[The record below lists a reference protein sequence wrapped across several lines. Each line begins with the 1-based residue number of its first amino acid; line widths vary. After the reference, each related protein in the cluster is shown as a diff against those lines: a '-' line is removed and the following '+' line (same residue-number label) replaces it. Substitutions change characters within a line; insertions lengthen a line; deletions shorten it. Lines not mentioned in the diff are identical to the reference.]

1 MMALMSVTHSYCQY
15 PKTKV
20 INGDTVV
27 VLLKKQ
33 ANDINTQFVDYQNAI
48 ISKQSSFD
56 SLLKVNDSLFI
67 KLSEKVNVDT
77 LVKQINYLNEVNE
90 KVIDNLVEQKNVINF
105 LGTCTRREAKTYF
118 MLINSG
124 KLKQEENEFVK

>member
-1 MMALMSVTHSYCQY
+1 MMASMWATLSFCQY

-33 ANDINTQFVDYQNAI
+33 ADDINTQFVDYQKAI
-48 ISKQSSFD
+48 TEKQASFD
-56 SLLKVNDSLFI
+56 SLIKVNDSLI
-67 KLSEKVNVDT
+67 VKLSEKVNVDT

-90 KVIDNLVEQKNVINF
+90 KVIDNLTKQKNTINF

-124 KLKQEENEFVK
+124 KLKQEDTIQ

>member
-1 MMALMSVTHSYCQY
+1 MMALMWVTHSYCQY

-33 ANDINTQFVDYQNAI
+33 ADDINTQFVEYQQLI
-48 ISKQSSFD
+48 EKKQISLDSISKVSD
-56 SLLKVNDSLFI
+56 SLVL

-77 LVKQINYLNEVNE
+77 LMKQINYLNAVNE
-90 KVIDNLVEQKNVINF
+90 KVIDNLKKQKNTIDF
-105 LGTCTRREAKTYF
+105 LGTCTRREAKTYY

-124 KLKQEENEFVK
+124 KLKQEDKIQ

>member
-1 MMALMSVTHSYCQY
+1 MVALMWVTHSYCQY

-33 ANDINTQFVDYQNAI
+33 ADDSNTQFVDYQKTIAD
-48 ISKQSSFD
+48 KQSSFD
-56 SLLKVNDSLFI
+56 SLLKVNDSLI
-67 KLSEKVNVDT
+67 VKLSEKVNVDT

-90 KVIDNLVEQKNVINF
+90 KVIDNLTKQKNTINF

-124 KLKQEENEFVK
+124 KLKQEDTIQ